1 MMPLFPRLYDLFMA
15 PAERGRL
22 GRWRRSLVAPAHG
35 RVLEV
40 GAGTGLDFAHYGP
53 EAWVVATDPDL
64 EMLARAMTRLADSQ
78 ACILLVAADAQQ
90 LPFRDS
96 TFDEGVVGLAM
107 CTIPAPER
115 ALKEL
120 RRVLHPGGTLRLL
133 EHVRM
138 PNPVAARLQDWLTP
152 LWRRVAAGCHLN
164 RRTVDVV
171 ARGGFELTSIESHL
185 GGYLLAIVARAPG
198 ASHGAAAHK
207 RATTTSEDELSGAIR
222 GILGHSAALP
232 WRMRCSARS

>member
-1 MMPLFPRLYDLFMA
+1 MRFFPRLYDLVMA

-22 GRWRRSLVAPAHG
+22 GRWRRSLVAPARG

-64 EMLARAMTRLADSQ
+64 AMLERARARLADGP
-78 ACILLVAADAQQ
+78 ARIVLVAADAQA
-90 LPFRDS
+90 LPFRDDA
-96 TFDEGVVGLAM
+96 FDEGVVGLAM

-115 ALKEL
+115 ALNEL
-120 RRVLHPGGTLRLL
+120 RRVLRPRGMLRLL

-164 RRTVDVV
+164 RRTADAV
-171 ARGGFELTSIESHL
+171 ARSGFELASIESHL
-185 GGYLLAIVARAPG
+185 AGYVQAIVARAPG
-198 ASHGAAAHK
+198 APIGAD
-207 RATTTSEDELSGAIR
+207 DEARRTNGR
-222 GILGHSAALP
+222 TPLP
-232 WRMRCSARS
+232 ERHT